1 MLQDPTPD
9 PYPHPQTPYWSLQ
22 YAINKVPDESC
33 LLLCVFARL
42 DHHYVNASKFVQW
55 LVVRV
60 QALHVRPTH
69 APRGLLHIAA
79 QSRPCHV
86 NKSQLK
92 LVNIAFAS
100 ATF

>member
-1 MLQDPTPD
+1 MLQDPAPE
-9 PYPHPQTPYWSLQ
+9 PSPHPQTPYWSLQ
-22 YAINKVPDESC
+22 CAINKVPDESC

-60 QALHVRPTH
+60 QALHVHPTH
-69 APRGLLHIAA
+69 ALRGLLHIAA
-79 QSRPCHV
+79 RPCHV
-86 NKSQLK
+86 NRNQQK

-100 ATF
+100 VTF

>member
-1 MLQDPTPD
+1 MLQEPSPE
-9 PYPHPQTPYWSLQ
+9 PSPHPQTPYWSLQ
-22 YAINKVPDESC
+22 CAINKVSDESC

-60 QALHVRPTH
+60 QALHVHPTH
-69 APRGLLHIAA
+69 ALHGLLHIAA

-86 NKSQLK
+86 NRNQHK
-92 LVNIAFAS
+92 LVNIAFALV
-100 ATF
+100 TF